1 MLACF
6 YSLIASPYSSNFAG
20 QTINSMDFADKLK
33 SITQEI
39 QELYLQDDTP
49 WVLGYSGGKDSTAV
63 LQLVFYALSKL
74 PKEQL
79 HKEIHVLSND
89 TLVENP
95 AVVTYLDRQLALI
108 EKFGKSRLFGHLPN
122 HFSVVKVVPKIE
134 DRFWINLIGKGYPSP
149 NRWFRWCTE
158 RMKIN
163 PTNDYILKTVSRHGK
178 AMVVLGTRHTES
190 TNRSKSMEKYDLKEI
205 TGGKIRKHTL
215 PNSWMYAPI
224 NELTTDEV
232 WKYLM
237 QVPNIWGGDN
247 KVLVA
252 MYRNASPNAT
262 ECPLVIDTSTSSC
275 GNSRFGCWV
284 CTVVSRDKS
293 MENLIENGEEWMIPL
308 LEFRDYV
315 GPLRDRPEARM
326 DMKRNGLPTDG
337 QGPFTFATRAEILKK
352 VLEIELQTGLEVI
365 SRPELSAIQL
375 QWNYDG
381 GFNHR
386 VSDIYFQVKKIP
398 IAMTDNDLQLQREE
412 EENQLLNEVAAS
424 HGINPDHIRELMM
437 TEKEAAT
444 HLRRRNIYDDIL
456 KKVDSFVTDNELKLQ
471 KATANS

>member
-1 MLACF
+1 M
-6 YSLIASPYSSNFAG
+6 SLI
-20 QTINSMDFADKLK
+20 DRLK

-39 QELYLQDDTP
+39 QDLYLQDTTP

-74 PKEQL
+74 PKDQL

-95 AVVTYLDRQLALI
+95 AVIAYLDRQLSLI
-108 EKFGKSRLFGHLPN
+108 EKFGKTRLFGHAPTC
-122 HFSVVKVVPKIE
+122 FSVVKVAPKIE

-158 RMKIN
+158 RMKIK
-163 PTNDYILKTVSRHGK
+163 PTNGYILKTVSRHGR

-190 TNRSKSMEKYDLKEI
+190 SNRSKSMEKYDLQEI
-205 TGGKIRKHTL
+205 TGGKIRKHSL

-224 NELTTDEV
+224 NDLTTEEV
-232 WKYLM
+232 WQYLM
-237 QVPNIWGGDN
+237 SVPNIWGGDN
-247 KVLVA
+247 KALVA

-293 MENLIENGEEWMIPL
+293 MENLIENGEDWMIPL

-315 GPLRDRPEARM
+315 GPLRDEPGARM
-326 DMKRNGLPTDG
+326 PVKRNGLPG
-337 QGPFTFATRAEILKK
+337 EGAFTFEKRAEILRR
-352 VLEIELQTGLEVI
+352 VLEIELQTGLEVV
-365 SRPELSAIQL
+365 SRPELVAIQL

-381 GFNHR
+381 GFQHR

-412 EENQLLNEVAAS
+412 EENLLLDEVASA
-424 HGINPDHIRELMM
+424 HGVNPDHIRELMM

-456 KKVDSFVTDNELKLQ
+456 KKVDDFVKKNEIEQQ
-471 KATANS
+471 KALTTS

>member
-1 MLACF
+1 
-6 YSLIASPYSSNFAG
+6 
-20 QTINSMDFADKLK
+20 
-33 SITQEI
+33 
-39 QELYLQDDTP
+39 
-49 WVLGYSGGKDSTAV
+49 
-63 LQLVFYALSKL
+63 
-74 PKEQL
+74 
-79 HKEIHVLSND
+79 
-89 TLVENP
+89 
-95 AVVTYLDRQLALI
+95 
-108 EKFGKSRLFGHLPN
+108 
-122 HFSVVKVVPKIE
+122 
-134 DRFWINLIGKGYPSP
+134 
-149 NRWFRWCTE
+149 
-158 RMKIN
+158 
-163 PTNDYILKTVSRHGK
+163 
-178 AMVVLGTRHTES
+178 
-190 TNRSKSMEKYDLKEI
+190 MEKYDLQEI
-205 TGGKIRKHTL
+205 TGSKIRKHTL

-224 NELTTDEV
+224 NDLTTDEV

-293 MENLIENGEEWMIPL
+293 MENLIENGEDWMIPL

-315 GPLRDRPEARM
+315 GPLRDRPGARM
-326 DMKRNGLPTDG
+326 DMKRNGLPTEG
-337 QGPFTFATRAEILKK
+337 QGPFTFDTRAEILKK

-398 IAMTDNDLQLQREE
+398 IAMSDNDLQLQREE
-412 EENQLLNEVAAS
+412 EENLLLNEVAAS

-456 KKVDSFVTDNELKLQ
+456 KKVDSFVTENERVLQ
-471 KATANS
+471 KAMLN

>member
-1 MLACF
+1 
-6 YSLIASPYSSNFAG
+6 
-20 QTINSMDFADKLK
+20 
-33 SITQEI
+33 
-39 QELYLQDDTP
+39 
-49 WVLGYSGGKDSTAV
+49 
-63 LQLVFYALSKL
+63 
-74 PKEQL
+74 
-79 HKEIHVLSND
+79 
-89 TLVENP
+89 
-95 AVVTYLDRQLALI
+95 
-108 EKFGKSRLFGHLPN
+108 
-122 HFSVVKVVPKIE
+122 
-134 DRFWINLIGKGYPSP
+134 
-149 NRWFRWCTE
+149 
-158 RMKIN
+158 MKIN

-178 AMVVLGTRHTES
+178 VMVVLGTRHTES
-190 TNRSKSMEKYDLKEI
+190 SNRSKSMEKYDLQEI
-205 TGGKIRKHTL
+205 TGSKIRKHTL

-224 NELTTDEV
+224 NDLTTDEV

-293 MENLIENGEEWMIPL
+293 MENLIENGEDWMIPL

-315 GPLRDRPEARM
+315 GPLRDRPGARM
-326 DMKRNGLPTDG
+326 DMKRNGLPTEG
-337 QGPFTFATRAEILKK
+337 QGPFTFDTRAEILKK

-398 IAMTDNDLQLQREE
+398 IAMSDNDLQLQREE
-412 EENQLLNEVAAS
+412 EENLLLNEVAAS

-456 KKVDSFVTDNELKLQ
+456 KKVDSFVTENERVLQ
-471 KATANS
+471 KAMLN